1 MGGGLW
7 EVIRFRWG
15 PEGGTPY
22 ETVFLQEEIS
32 LALSPSL
39 SLPLDLCPHMHP
51 GICEPYL
58 NSQQS
63 FANMIKLSI
72 LRQEVI
78 LDAPGGSDV
87 TMPVLQAETGEQK
100 QAVMNF

>member
-1 MGGGLW
+1 M
-7 EVIRFRWG
+7 IRFRWG